1 MQGARSEERASTA
14 PQLFVTDVPGPLRA
28 GPTEQTLMG
37 VNPMLTGLES
47 GEQDRGDDGHRGGG
61 AEPSIQGR
69 ANFADTSQTDQERQ
83 PQSH

>member
-1 MQGARSEERASTA
+1 
-14 PQLFVTDVPGPLRA
+14 
-28 GPTEQTLMG
+28 MG